1 MSIKVYDIAHCRAGD
16 KGRKI
21 NISVIAYNPDRFEY
35 LQEYLTVE
43 KVAESFSAIADGPVT
58 RYELPKIHAFNFVK
72 TDRKMLLVK
81 KSMKNYLRVE
91 ICTQPGTG
99 TTCCAS
105 TWLSLN
111 IPEIKHR
118 H

>member
-1 MSIKVYDIAHCRAGD
+1 MKYMSNTAIVFHLLMSDQIAPPLRQLL
-16 KGRKI
+16 I
-21 NISVIAYNPDRFEY
+21 FPY
-35 LQEYLTVE
+35 
-43 KVAESFSAIADGPVT
+43 
-58 RYELPKIHAFNFVK
+58 

>member
-1 MSIKVYDIAHCRAGD
+1 MLFVKQGIQNYLTYAGSFLKFKGFSFSTYNVNAKLITEAMIQDLKAKGKKVNLFTVND
-16 KGRKI
+16 
-21 NISVIAYNPDRFEY
+21 PQEFDRFVNA
-35 LQEYLTVE
+35 T
-43 KVAESFSAIADGPVT
+43 D
-58 RYELPKIHAFNFVK
+58 

-105 TWLSLN
+105 AWLSQN

>member
-1 MSIKVYDIAHCRAGD
+1 
-16 KGRKI
+16 
-21 NISVIAYNPDRFEY
+21 
-35 LQEYLTVE
+35 
-43 KVAESFSAIADGPVT
+43 
-58 RYELPKIHAFNFVK
+58 
-72 TDRKMLLVK
+72 MLLVK
-81 KSMKNYLRVE
+81 KSMKNYLRVK

>member
-1 MSIKVYDIAHCRAGD
+1 MILINLLTPVPGIED
-16 KGRKI
+16 KMERKKD
-21 NISVIAYNPDRFEY
+21 NQAQD
-35 LQEYLTVE
+35 
-43 KVAESFSAIADGPVT
+43 
-58 RYELPKIHAFNFVK
+58 

-91 ICTQPGTG
+91 MCTQPGTG
-99 TTCCAS
+99 TTCCAN